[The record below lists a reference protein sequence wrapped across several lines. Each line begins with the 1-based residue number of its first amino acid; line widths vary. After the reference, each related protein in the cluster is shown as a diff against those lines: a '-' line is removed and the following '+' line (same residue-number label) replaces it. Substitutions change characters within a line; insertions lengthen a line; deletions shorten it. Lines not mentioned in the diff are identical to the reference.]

1 MLSAEQ
7 AALQERTESSLPKTG
22 RPVIRSNQGVVS
34 SGHYLTSMAGA
45 KLLINGGNA
54 FDALAASVFAAAVV
68 EPIAS
73 YSLAAEA
80 VLMIYSTEED
90 SFLSVSG
97 QGTAPEL
104 ATIDFYKSKGLDV
117 IPTGVGKD
125 APLAFTLPGVVDS
138 LLTMLERFGT
148 KKISEVLEPA
158 IKYASEGI
166 PHYEYMLDRLDSAST
181 VQQFELFPPGG
192 FEVFYNDKTI
202 PNPGDLLKQSNL
214 GELLLKMTFAEED
227 SLMGRNMPLDEARIV
242 GIQAARKCFYQGEIA
257 DMFDRSSKSVGG
269 ILSKD
274 DLGNYHAKIADPVS
288 INFHGYEIF
297 THDTWSQSPVLLQA
311 LNMLEG
317 FDLKS
322 MGHNSAEYI
331 HTVSECLKISLSDRE
346 AFYGD
351 PEFSDIPIDG
361 LLSKEYADV
370 RRKEFNPE
378 VAIPVQP
385 TPGDPWAFSK
395 YDKPDHFPESQKSS
409 VSEDENNTHPDGTTH
424 ISVID
429 ESGNFACATPS
440 GGSFSKSVF
449 FPELGCALSTRI
461 EMFNLIEGHPN
472 QIIPSKRPRTT
483 LVNYIV
489 AKDGKP
495 VMTIGCPGGDHQ
507 AQACTELILN
517 TLIFGMDPQL
527 AVEVPRFATDSVVDS
542 FYPHVYF
549 PGRLSLE
556 TGISEDISKELELKG
571 HKIDRAVSCGMGATV
586 SLKDPNSGSL
596 STGADPRRACYA
608 IGL

>member
-22 RPVIRSNQGVVS
+22 RPVIRSNQGVIS

-45 KLLINGGNA
+45 KLMINGGNA

-80 VLMIYSTEED
+80 VLMLYSKEEA

-104 ATIDFYKSKGLDV
+104 ATIDFYKSKGHDV

-148 KKISEVLEPA
+148 KKISEILAPA
-158 IKYASEGI
+158 IKYATDGI
-166 PHYEYMLDRLDSAST
+166 PHYEYMLDKLDSAST
-181 VQQFELFPPGG
+181 IQQFELFPPGG
-192 FEVFYNDKTI
+192 FDVFYNDKTI
-202 PNPGDLLKQSNL
+202 PNPGDLLQQSAL

-227 SLMGRNMPLDEARIV
+227 SLMGRNMPFDEERVI

-257 DMFDRSSKSVGG
+257 DIFDKSSKSVGG
-269 ILSKD
+269 ILRKD
-274 DLGNYHAKIADPVS
+274 DLRDYRAKIAKPVS
-288 INFHGYEIF
+288 TTFHGYEIY

-311 LNMLEG
+311 LNLLEG

-322 MGHNSAEYI
+322 MGHNSPEYI
-331 HTVSECLKISLSDRE
+331 HTVSECLKLSLADRE

-351 PEFSDIPIDG
+351 PDFADIPIDG
-361 LLSKEYADV
+361 LLSKEYADL
-370 RRKEFNPE
+370 RKNEFNAE

-385 TPGDPWAFSK
+385 DPGDPWQFSK
-395 YDKPDHFPESQKSS
+395 IDKPNQFPESSKLNI
-409 VSEDENNTHPDGTTH
+409 SETGDNIHPDGTTH

-429 ESGNFACATPS
+429 EAGNFACATPS

-449 FPELGCALSTRI
+449 FPELGCAMSTRI

-472 QIIPSKRPRTT
+472 ELVPSKRPRTS

-495 VMTIGCPGGDHQ
+495 LMTIGCPGGDHQ
-507 AQACTELILN
+507 AQACTQLILN
-517 TLIFGMDPQL
+517 TLVFGMDPQL
-527 AVEVPRFATDSVVDS
+527 AVEAPRFATDSIVDS

-549 PGRLSLE
+549 PGRLSVE
-556 TGISEDISKELELKG
+556 IGISDEVCAELESKG

-586 SLKDPNSGSL
+586 SVKDPNSGSL